1 MNGMDYPIQ
10 TSAQLSAHLKSLR
23 KDKGLSQAELGK
35 LLGLG
40 QVRIANIE
48 KQPGAI
54 SVDQL
59 IRILQ
64 LLDTRLALQSEAPT
78 ASRRSRSSTEVEW

>member
-1 MNGMDYPIQ
+1 MAYPIQ
-10 TSAQLSAHLKSLR
+10 TAAQLTAHLKSLR
-23 KDKGLSQAELGK
+23 SAKGLSQKDLGK

-48 KQPGAI
+48 RDPGAI

-59 IRILQ
+59 IQILQ
-64 LLDTRLALQSEAPT
+64 LLDTRLLLQPD
-78 ASRRSRSSTEVEW
+78 SSTVAAESLRADKKLEW

>member
-1 MNGMDYPIQ
+1 MEYPLQ
-10 TSAQLSAHLKSLR
+10 TAKQLTVHLKSLR
-23 KDKGLSQAELGK
+23 SAKGLSQKDLGQ

-48 KQPGAI
+48 NNPGAI

-59 IRILQ
+59 IKILQ
-64 LLDTRLALQSEAPT
+64 LLDTRLILQSNLAVKAPDPLG
-78 ASRRSRSSTEVEW
+78 AEKKLEW

>member
-1 MNGMDYPIQ
+1 VTYPIQ
-10 TSAQLSAHLKSLR
+10 TAAQLSTHLKSLR
-23 KDKGLSQAELGK
+23 SAKGLSQKELGK

-48 KQPGAI
+48 SNPGAI

-59 IRILQ
+59 IKILH
-64 LLDTRLALQSEAPT
+64 LLDTRLTLELASTANSENT
-78 ASRRSRSSTEVEW
+78 RSLSDKNVW